1 MLEVLEV
8 AVAAGLGSDCV
19 LVDKCALSLCSER
32 SKTISSGHHFAD
44 CANKQT
50 EHDKLTVNLD
60 ISMVT

>member
-1 MLEVLEV
+1 
-8 AVAAGLGSDCV
+8 VAAGLGSVGV

-32 SKTISSGHHFAD
+32 SKTILSGHHLAD